1 MCVPTFPL
9 MHVAL
14 CMYRYSPVIASH
26 ATHTLRKHAVTMAVH
41 VKNRERETNKQTN
54 KKTTEL
60 PLGIKNKFVY
70 KRYLRYIPLVANL
83 SYWFSSN

>member
-1 MCVPTFPL
+1 
-9 MHVAL
+9 
-14 CMYRYSPVIASH
+14 
-26 ATHTLRKHAVTMAVH
+26 MAMH